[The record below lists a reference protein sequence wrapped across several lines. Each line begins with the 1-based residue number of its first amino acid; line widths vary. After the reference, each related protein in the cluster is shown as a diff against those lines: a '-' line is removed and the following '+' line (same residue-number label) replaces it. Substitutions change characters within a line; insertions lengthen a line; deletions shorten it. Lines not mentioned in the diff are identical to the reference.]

1 MEVIT
6 DPQALQETCRQ
17 VRQMGM
23 SIGFVPTMGY
33 LHEGH
38 LSLLRAAR
46 AQCETVV
53 LSIFVNPTQF
63 GPQEDYER
71 YPRDLERDL
80 ELARQ
85 TRVNLVFTP
94 TPQQM
99 YPEGYSTFV
108 EVEGLTER
116 LEGAFRPGHFRGV
129 ATIVLKLFHL
139 VQPDKAYFGLKDY
152 QQLKVIQRMVRDL
165 HLPIEIV
172 PMPTVREPDG
182 LAMSS
187 RNTYLSPE
195 ERQSALSL
203 YRSLQV
209 CLRLLE
215 AGERRGWEIQ
225 RQGIGILSADPL
237 VQIDYLEVCH
247 PETLEPLEIV
257 GQSAV
262 ILGAIRVGNTRLIDN
277 LLWEEKL

>member
-6 DPQALQETCRQ
+6 DPQALQETCQQ

-80 ELARQ
+80 EMARQ
-85 TRVNLVFTP
+85 TRVNLVFAP

-187 RNTYLSPE
+187 RNVYLSPE

-203 YRSLQV
+203 YRSLQE

-225 RQGIGILSADPL
+225 RQGRTILSADPL
-237 VQIDYLEVCH
+237 VKVDYLEVCH
-247 PETLEPLEIV
+247 PETLKPLEIV

-277 LLWEEKL
+277 VLWEERP

>member
-6 DPQALQETCRQ
+6 DPQALQETCQQ

-80 ELARQ
+80 EMARQ
-85 TRVNLVFTP
+85 TRVNLVFAP

-152 QQLKVIQRMVRDL
+152 QQLKVIQRMVQDL

-187 RNTYLSPE
+187 RNVYLSPE

-203 YRSLQV
+203 YRSLQE

-225 RQGIGILSADPL
+225 RQGRTILSADPL
-237 VQIDYLEVCH
+237 VKVDYLEVCH
-247 PETLEPLEIV
+247 PETLKPLEIV

-277 LLWEEKL
+277 VLWEEKP

>member
-1 MEVIT
+1 VEVIT

-85 TRVNLVFTP
+85 TRVNLVFAP

-187 RNTYLSPE
+187 RNVYLSSE

-203 YRSLQV
+203 YRSLQE

-225 RQGIGILSADPL
+225 RQGMAILSADPS
-237 VQIDYLEVCH
+237 VKVDYLEICH
-247 PETLEPLEIV
+247 PETLKPLEIV
-257 GQSAV
+257 EQSAV
-262 ILGAIRVGNTRLIDN
+262 ILGAIRIGNTRLIDN
-277 LLWEEKL
+277 VLWEEKP